1 MTPSGVRS
9 APRATGLRGRMTTMR
24 PLLCLLCVVTLL
36 AACTRSEPD
45 IEETAARSSASPSAV
60 ATADGGCEVGETD
73 GELVLFNW
81 TEYIDPELI
90 DRFRDE
96 FAVDVIQDFYPS
108 NEELLARVQ
117 DGSSGYDVVVPSDY
131 MVGIMI
137 EEDLLMPLDRDAIP
151 NGENLAEEFRS
162 PPFDPEGQ
170 YHMPYQWGTTGLAL
184 NLETAGSDDP
194 EPTWGWL
201 FDPELSDG
209 RISLL
214 DDPRESMAAALAYLG
229 HSINS
234 TSEAELREAADLIAE
249 TSSRV
254 AAFESDQFED
264 LLLDN
269 QTTVAHG
276 YSGDFF
282 AAFDERDA
290 WEDYTYLV
298 PEEGAVKWVDA
309 MAILADAPHPCTAH
323 TFINFIMNARNG
335 AQLTNWVFYASPNA
349 AAEEFIDPEILE
361 DPAIYPPPEVE
372 ENLEFLEDTG
382 DTETLYSEL
391 FSEATGG

>member
-1 MTPSGVRS
+1 MTSRS
-9 APRATGLRGRMTTMR
+9 NR
-24 PLLCLLCVVTLL
+24 LLVCLLGVATLF
-36 AACTRSEPD
+36 AACTGSQPEAGEP
-45 IEETAARSSASPSAV
+45 TARPSVAPSA
-60 ATADGGCEVGETD
+60 ASAGDSGCDVGETD

-81 TEYIDPELI
+81 TEYIDPELV
-90 DRFRDE
+90 DKFRDE
-96 FAVDVIQDFYPS
+96 FAVDVVQDFYPS
-108 NEELLARVQ
+108 NEELLARVE
-117 DGSSGYDVVVPSDY
+117 DGGSGYDVVVPSDY

-137 EEDLLMPLDRDAIP
+137 EQDLLMPLDRAAIP
-151 NGENLAEEFRS
+151 NAENLAEEFRS
-162 PPFDPEGQ
+162 PPFDPQGR

-184 NLETAGSDDP
+184 NLETAGTDEP
-194 EPTWGWL
+194 QPTWGWL
-201 FDPELSDG
+201 FDPEQSEPFAG
-209 RISLL
+209 RMSML

-234 TSEAELREAADLIAE
+234 TNEAELQEAADLIAE
-249 TSSRV
+249 TSSRMT
-254 AAFESDQFED
+254 AFESDQFED

-269 QTTVAHG
+269 QTALAHG

-282 AAFDERDA
+282 SAFDERDA
-290 WEDYTYLV
+290 WEDYTYVV

-335 AQLTNWVFYASPNA
+335 AQLTNWVFYASPNT

-372 ENLEFLEDTG
+372 GNLEFLQDTG
-382 DTETLYSEL
+382 DMEARYSEL
-391 FSEATGG
+391 FSAATGG